1 MLGRAWRSLR
11 TTRQRVEAGVAFTAA
26 VACIVA
32 AGLQVGPALAE
43 TKIEGKP
50 VPPDVLAAI
59 VIGTTACPTLTGP
72 RLAAQLMAAS
82 EFEPQARTP
91 YGEGLAGM
99 DAQQWQ
105 EWAPWVSAQRD
116 DVRANVLAIAHRTC
130 AAVGQARSVGVSG
143 DLWKAAVAAERVDI
157 QQVIDADGV
166 PEQAREHVDT
176 VVGYANWYAD
186 QPQFAGADEAAPAAS
201 PASTTAPVTV
211 PEEYVELVHT
221 AGNVC
226 PDDVSAAQIA
236 AQLMAVSGFDPNLKG
251 DQGGQGIA
259 QFTEAMWDQY
269 RPSRSA
275 SVWDPVAAIPA
286 LGSAMCDLT
295 NQLSNMK
302 VEGTG
307 SYELAL
313 AAYQWGTT
321 AVRAAGGVPRQAA
334 IPQLVDLVAGYVDGY
349 LADERLVKPSPSP
362 SASPSPS
369 LSPSPS
375 PSPSGSPQPG
385 PGPTTTGPQPSSSPT
400 VAPKPQAPKTTAPPA
415 TVWDPTVRYQFTNV
429 LSGKIMEVPGLDDTT
444 IAGVTVQLWRNN
456 RGKDQHWHIIE
467 APDPGWVVIKN
478 AFNHKALGI
487 MDASVDDN
495 AKLILFEPNHND
507 HNQQWK
513 LERRADGSY
522 NIRNRHSNK
531 VLDILGDDINGS
543 DGTPINQWTFQDH
556 AVDQRWTLS
565 R

>member
-1 MLGRAWRSLR
+1 M
-11 TTRQRVEAGVAFTAA
+11 AFTAA
-26 VACIVA
+26 VACVVA

-43 TKIEGKP
+43 TKIEGKQ

-59 VIGTTACPTLTGP
+59 VIGTTSCPMLTGP

-82 EFEPQARTP
+82 EFEPTARTP

-105 EWAPWVSAQRD
+105 EWAPWVSAQRT
-116 DVRANVLAIAHRTC
+116 DVRANVLAMAHRTC
-130 AAVGQARSVGVSG
+130 SVIGQARSVGVSG
-143 DLWKAAVAAERVDI
+143 DLWKAAVAAERVGV

-166 PEQAREHVDT
+166 PDAAREHVDT

-186 QPQFAGADEAAPAAS
+186 QPQFDGAAGAAPAGTPTS
-201 PASTTAPVTV
+201 DTAPVAV
-211 PEEYVELVHT
+211 PEEYVKLVNA
-221 AGNVC
+221 AGTVC
-226 PDDVSAAQIA
+226 PDDITAAQIA

-251 DQGGQGIA
+251 SQGGQGIA
-259 QFTEAMWDQY
+259 QFTEAMWNQY
-269 RPSRSA
+269 RPSDSA
-275 SVWDPVAAIPA
+275 SVWEPSAAIPA

-334 IPQLVDLVAGYVDGY
+334 VPQLVDLVAGYLVDY
-349 LADERLVKPSPSP
+349 AADDRLAEPSPLP

-369 LSPSPS
+369 ASASPSPS
-375 PSPSGSPQPG
+375 SSPSPGPSASAGSSPDPA
-385 PGPTTTGPQPSSSPT
+385 TTSPQPSSTPT
-400 VAPKPQAPKTTAPPA
+400 ASHRPEAPKTTAPPT

-429 LSGKIMEVPGLDDTT
+429 LSGKVMEVPGLDDTT

-456 RGKDQHWHIIE
+456 RGKDQHWHIID
-467 APDPGWVVIKN
+467 APDAGWVIIKN
-478 AFNHKALGI
+478 AFNHKTLGI
-487 MDASVDDN
+487 QDASLDEN
-495 AKLILFEPNHND
+495 AKVVLFEPNHKD

-522 NIRNRHSNK
+522 NIRNRHSGK
-531 VLDILGDDINGS
+531 ALDIIGDDINGS
-543 DGTPINQWTFQDH
+543 DGTPISQWTMQDFS
-556 AVDQRWTLS
+556 VDQRWILS